1 MKIIKNILFILII
14 SILIIGC
21 EKRERLVLECN
32 TTIKDTKE
40 SIKIEFYNSKTA
52 VRTITVKKDK
62 DTEKRIETIKQNYC
76 NNQIK
81 ENYSC
86 EVEITENEII
96 LTEKALSKVIMGE
109 TKEIGIKKYQKNLK
123 MKGFKC
129 QKDK

>member
-109 TKEIGIKKYQKNLK
+109 TKEIGIKKYQKNLE

>member
-1 MKIIKNILFILII
+1 MKIIKKILFILII

-62 DTEKRIETIKQNYC
+62 DTEKRIESLKQNYC

-81 ENYSC
+81 EDYSC

-109 TKEIGIKKYQKNLK
+109 TKEIGIKKYQKNLE

>member
-1 MKIIKNILFILII
+1 MKIIKKILFILII

-109 TKEIGIKKYQKNLK
+109 TKEIGIKKYQKNLE

>member
-62 DTEKRIETIKQNYC
+62 DTEKRIESLKHNYC

-81 ENYSC
+81 EDYSC

-109 TKEIGIKKYQKNLK
+109 TKEIGIKKYQKNLE

>member
-81 ENYSC
+81 EDYSC

-109 TKEIGIKKYQKNLK
+109 TKEIGIKKYQKNLE